1 MSRVPILNR
10 QLVLEVPVPVADGAG
25 GFSETWAAR
34 GTLWAEMSPRMAGER
49 AGEELALSRVLY
61 RVVVRGVPPGA
72 PSRPAAGQRFREGT
86 RYFHIRAVTEHDAR
100 GLYLACYAEEEIGV

>member
-25 GFSETWAAR
+25 GFSETWAPR

-49 AGEELALSRVLY
+49 AGE
-61 RVVVRGVPPGA
+61 
-72 PSRPAAGQRFREGT
+72 
-86 RYFHIRAVTEHDAR
+86 
-100 GLYLACYAEEEIGV
+100 